1 MSAGSRCCPGRSP
14 ILRMSWRVGSVT
26 RLTDISAGEHT
37 SRNFTGVRMAYVEQA
52 WWKIW
57 LRSIGRSET
66 RSSVRPTGSTS
77 GRIPGAH
84 GQLLSDGVASRAGTA
99 RETAPMANDKAS
111 IEDGSRYVRPVL
123 DRVERPDG
131 DRRLIFF
138 VDATGEIQ
146 RIDIVMPSGLILEI
160 DPIQSDISEYRRV
173 LERGA

>member
-1 MSAGSRCCPGRSP
+1 
-14 ILRMSWRVGSVT
+14 
-26 RLTDISAGEHT
+26 
-37 SRNFTGVRMAYVEQA
+37 
-52 WWKIW
+52 
-57 LRSIGRSET
+57 
-66 RSSVRPTGSTS
+66 
-77 GRIPGAH
+77 
-84 GQLLSDGVASRAGTA
+84 
-99 RETAPMANDKAS
+99 MANDKAS